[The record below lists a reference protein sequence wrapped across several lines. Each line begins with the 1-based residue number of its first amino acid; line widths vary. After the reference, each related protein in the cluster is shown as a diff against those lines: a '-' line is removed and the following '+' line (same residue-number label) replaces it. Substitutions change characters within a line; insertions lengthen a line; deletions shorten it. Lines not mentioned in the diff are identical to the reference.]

1 MSVVRWEEPRQER
14 RGRKP
19 SDHYL
24 SIAAELRA
32 RPGAWALIHDGPAVH
47 RALAGRIT
55 GGHAA
60 FAPPGAFEAVTAAN
74 GRRVY
79 ARYVGDQS

>member
-1 MSVVRWEEPRQER
+1 VSVIRWEEPRQER

-19 SDHYL
+19 SDHYM
-24 SIAAELRA
+24 SIAVELRS
-32 RPGAWALIHDGPAVH
+32 RPGVWALVYDGPAIH

-55 GGHAA
+55 GGQSA
-60 FAPPGAFEAVTAAN
+60 FAPAGAFEALTAAN

-79 ARYVGDQS
+79 ARYVGEPS